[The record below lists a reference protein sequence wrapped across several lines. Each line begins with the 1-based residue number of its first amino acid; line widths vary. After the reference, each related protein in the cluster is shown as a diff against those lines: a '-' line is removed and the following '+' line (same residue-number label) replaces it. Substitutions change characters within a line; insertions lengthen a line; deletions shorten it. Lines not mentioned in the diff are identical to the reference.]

1 MKVEFISLGCKTNQY
16 ETNAM
21 EQLFIQ
27 NGYDIVLNKDE
38 KADIYIVNT
47 CSVTN
52 IAERKSRQ
60 MLRRAKELNPN
71 AVVVAVGCYAQ
82 VANEEL
88 KNINEVDLILGINEK
103 NNIVRIIEDY
113 IEKQGQN
120 ENLDIDEDKFKDSK
134 INISNNKKRIEVTD
148 VMHQNEFKDFGVTT
162 YTEKNRAVIKV
173 QDGCDRFC
181 SYCIIPYA
189 RGKVR
194 SRKPE
199 VIVQEVTEIAKKGI
213 KEVVLTG
220 IHIAS
225 YGKDFNKDEVK
236 RYRDLYKIDGSYR
249 DFDPK
254 DDLAS
259 GGFRLIELLE
269 ILDKI
274 PNVERIRLRF
284 DRT

>member
-27 NGYDIVLNKDE
+27 NGHHIVLNKNE
-38 KADIYIVNT
+38 KADVYIVNT

-60 MLRRAKELNPN
+60 MLRRAKELNPE
-71 AVVVAVGCYAQ
+71 AVIVAVGCYAQ
-82 VANEEL
+82 VAKDEIQT
-88 KNINEVDLILGINEK
+88 INEVDLILGINEK
-103 NNIVRIIEDY
+103 NNIVEIVQKY
-113 IEKQGQN
+113 IQEKEKNQ
-120 ENLDIDEDKFKDSK
+120 K
-134 INISNNKKRIEVTD
+134 IEVTD
-148 VMHQNEFKDFGVTT
+148 VMHQNEFRDFGITT
-162 YTEKNRAVIKV
+162 YTEKNRAVIKI

-199 VIVQEVTEIAKKGI
+199 KIIEEITAIAGNGI

-236 RYRDLYKIDGSYR
+236 KYRELYKVDGNYKE
-249 DFDPK
+249 FDPR
-254 DDLAS
+254 DDLSS

-269 ILDKI
+269 VLDSI
-274 PNVERIRLRF
+274 PNIERIRLRF
-284 DRT
+284 NRT

>member
-1 MKVEFISLGCKTNQY
+1 MVVINKQREDTMKVEFISLGCKTNQY

-27 NGYDIVLNKDE
+27 NGHHIVLNKNE
-38 KADIYIVNT
+38 KPDVYIVNT

-60 MLRRAKELNPN
+60 MLRRAKELNPE
-71 AVVVAVGCYAQ
+71 AVIVAVGCYVQ
-82 VANEEL
+82 VAKDEIA
-88 KNINEVDLILGINEK
+88 KINDVDLILGINEK
-103 NNIVRIIEDY
+103 NNIVEIVERY
-113 IEKQGQN
+113 IQEK
-120 ENLDIDEDKFKDSK
+120 ENNQK
-134 INISNNKKRIEVTD
+134 IEVTD
-148 VMHQNEFKDFGVTT
+148 VMHQNEFRDFGTTT
-162 YTEKNRAVIKV
+162 YTEKNRAVIKI

-199 VIVQEVTEIAKKGI
+199 KIIEEITAIARNGI

-236 RYRDLYKIDGSYR
+236 KYRELYKVDGNYKE
-249 DFDPK
+249 FDPR
-254 DDLAS
+254 DDLSS

-269 ILDKI
+269 VLDSI
-274 PNVERIRLRF
+274 PNIERIRLRF
-284 DRT
+284 NRT